1 LSRTTAGP
9 SHSTGSWHGEPSL
22 QEMLSDPIVKALM
35 DADRIKRYELEAELF
50 WIAAIRGLPYGR
62 E

>member
-1 LSRTTAGP
+1 
-9 SHSTGSWHGEPSL
+9 
-22 QEMLSDPIVKALM
+22 MLSDPIVKALM
-35 DADRIKRYELEAELF
+35 EADRIKRYELEAELF